1 MRKFK
6 NTGEIV
12 LLTFQVVLTTMFAT
26 GFVALVVALIT
37 GNISE
42 ASFGILE

>member
-12 LLTFQVVLTTMFAT
+12 LFTFQVVLTTMFVS
-26 GFVALVVALIT
+26 GFIALVVALIT

>member
-1 MRKFK
+1 MRKFN
-6 NTGEIV
+6 NTVEIV
-12 LLTFQVVLTTMFAT
+12 SFTFQVVLTTMFVS

-42 ASFGILE
+42 ASFGMLE